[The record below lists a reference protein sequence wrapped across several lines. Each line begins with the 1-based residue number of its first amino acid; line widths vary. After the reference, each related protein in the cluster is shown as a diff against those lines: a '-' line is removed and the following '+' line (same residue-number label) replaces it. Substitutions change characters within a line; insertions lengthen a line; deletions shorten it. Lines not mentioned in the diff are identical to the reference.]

1 MRQAFFSKD
10 EQKRKKGRD
19 IMWYIWCAPGSPL
32 FGKNKMTTF
41 EHYMVAD
48 KDTYEEEKNSYYD
61 YLENPKIVN
70 KIFKEFGLNPE
81 NSHIINGHVP
91 VHQKEGE
98 DPVKCNGK
106 VIVIDGGFSKPYQK
120 VTGIAGYTL
129 IYNSYGMTLAS
140 HEPFVSR
147 EQAIIMEEDIVSK
160 RRTVYQSKERL
171 LVKDTDAG
179 KEMAVRIADI
189 KQLLEAYRNGL
200 LIEKDNI

>member
-1 MRQAFFSKD
+1 
-10 EQKRKKGRD
+10 
-19 IMWYIWCAPGSPL
+19 
-32 FGKNKMTTF
+32 
-41 EHYMVAD
+41 
-48 KDTYEEEKNSYYD
+48 
-61 YLENPKIVN
+61 
-70 KIFKEFGLNPE
+70 
-81 NSHIINGHVP
+81 
-91 VHQKEGE
+91 
-98 DPVKCNGK
+98 
-106 VIVIDGGFSKPYQK
+106 
-120 VTGIAGYTL
+120 
-129 IYNSYGMTLAS
+129 MTLAS